1 MVRINLLPHRQIRRA
16 EKQREFAL
24 MALFVAVSAAAIL
37 FIGWSY
43 IGAKKQSQLERNT
56 RLEQAITVLEMEIA
70 GISELKNQ
78 INDVLERKRI
88 VENLQSNRSQAV
100 VLLDELARQL
110 PEGLYLKS
118 IHQTESQIAME
129 GVADTNARVAT
140 LVRNL
145 GASQWLE
152 NPVLIEIKTM
162 EVNNIKEN
170 DFTVNV
176 NLKMQAENQ
185 QQVETQE
192 QTQVQEQTQAQ
203 EQTETQEQAAQST
216 SVPS

>member
-24 MALFVAVSAAAIL
+24 MALFIAVSAMAIL

-43 IGAKKQSQLERNT
+43 IGAKKQSQLERNS
-56 RLEQAITVLEMEIA
+56 RLERAITVLETEIA
-70 GISELKNQ
+70 DISELKNQ
-78 INDVLERKRI
+78 INNVLERKRI

-100 VLLDELARQL
+100 VVLDELARQL

-118 IHQTESQIAME
+118 IRQTENLITME

-145 GASQWLE
+145 STSQWLE
-152 NPVLIEIKTM
+152 KPVLIEIKTM
-162 EVNNIKEN
+162 AINNIKEN
-170 DFTVNV
+170 DFTINV
-176 NLKMQAENQ
+176 NLKMQAEPQ
-185 QQVETQE
+185 QQT
-192 QTQVQEQTQAQ
+192 AK
-203 EQTETQEQAAQST
+203 ST